1 MSRLGWCLGI
11 LVVGGVAALH
21 GESGVSVASA
31 RSVALPPATPVRIR
45 LDVGTLTVTGSAR
58 PDVAVRIVRHAP
70 DAEALRTLEEHVA
83 VTPDGLEVTVVP
95 RGRTH
100 DATLSSTV
108 VVELPAA
115 QPVADLQLFE
125 GPLRLAGLS
134 GPLRATVTRGS
145 IEASELSGDVRL
157 ETVMGPISVRRGQHP
172 LDAPLRLRTFN
183 GDINLS
189 LPSPLPNARILALAL
204 NGTVT
209 STLPL
214 TTRTT
219 VGPRFS
225 EATFGSGN
233 PVVTL
238 EVVNGHIRITGATP

>member
-1 MSRLGWCLGI
+1 MSRVGWCLGA
-11 LVVGGVAALH
+11 LLAGCATALH
-21 GESGVSVASA
+21 GMSGASA
-31 RSVALPPATPVRIR
+31 QSTRTVLLGPDAPVRIR
-45 LDVGTLTVTGSAR
+45 VDVGTVTVTGSAR
-58 PDVAVRIVRHAP
+58 TDVAVRIVRQAP
-70 DAEALRTLEEHVA
+70 DAGSLRELEERVA

-100 DATLSSTV
+100 DATLTATV
-108 VVELPAA
+108 VVELPSA

-125 GPLRLAGLS
+125 GPLRLASLS
-134 GPLRATVTRGS
+134 GPVRATVTRGS
-145 IEASELSGDVRL
+145 IEASSLGGSVRF
-157 ETVMGPISVRRGQHP
+157 ETVMGDIAVRHGSRP

-204 NGTVT
+204 NGAVT

-214 TTRTT
+214 TTRTI

-233 PVVTL
+233 PVVNL
-238 EVVNGHIRITGATP
+238 EAVNGNIRITGATP